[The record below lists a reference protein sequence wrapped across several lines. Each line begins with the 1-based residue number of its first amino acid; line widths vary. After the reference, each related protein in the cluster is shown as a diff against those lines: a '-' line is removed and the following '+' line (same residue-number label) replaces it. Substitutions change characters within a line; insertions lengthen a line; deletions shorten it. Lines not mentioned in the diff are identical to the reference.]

1 MDVKTPL
8 EMLYHWE
15 ARKPNTV
22 FLRQP
27 IDGVFHEL
35 TWKQTADQVRRIAS
49 ALIAQNYEQGSHIAI
64 FSKNCAEWFIADLA
78 IMMAGHVSVPI
89 YATAGQETIRYILN
103 HSNCKAIF
111 IGKLDDT
118 QNQCAAIAD
127 DVVRFAFPYGDI
139 PARYRWHELLQ
150 QQPMG
155 SSPVPDKK
163 EVMSIIYTSGS
174 TGNPKGVINT
184 FESYGWSCQ
193 TLAASLD
200 ATADDKLLSY
210 LPLAHIT
217 ERVYVEGASLY
228 IGCNVSF
235 VESLDTFVDDLKAVA
250 PTLFIS
256 VPRLWT
262 RFQMGVLAKIPPH
275 KLNRLLSIPILKNI
289 VAKKIRKQ
297 LGFEN
302 VRIFGSGS
310 APISPATLHWYQ
322 KIGINI
328 SEGWGMSENNGLGTL
343 SFPFRSDKVGCI
355 GRPYEGV
362 NLRISD
368 EGEIQLKGPCVMT
381 EYYLEPEK
389 TAEAFT
395 DDGWLK
401 TGDKGEIDSDG
412 YVRITGRL
420 KDIFKTAKGKYVTP
434 VPIEALL
441 MENPLIEQICVTG
454 SNLKQPVALL
464 VLTPEA
470 KVHNASHI
478 NTSLERTLKQVNQR
492 LESHAVLDHLIVV
505 QDSWTTDNGLL
516 TPTLKV
522 KRHLIEAKYQSLL
535 QKSYQ
540 RPVVFQGKDVSI
552 AENEPEY
559 SVDSND

>member
-1 MDVKTPL
+1 MEIKTPL

-15 ARKPNTV
+15 ATQPDDV

-27 IDGVFHEL
+27 INGVFHEL
-35 TWKQTADQVRRIAS
+35 TWQQTAGHVRRIAS
-49 ALIAQNYEQGSHIAI
+49 ALIAQNFEQGSHIAI

-78 IMMAGHVSVPI
+78 IMMAGYVSVPI
-89 YATAGQETIRYILN
+89 YATAGQETIRYIIN
-103 HSNCKAIF
+103 HSNCKAVF

-118 QNQCAAIAD
+118 QQQCAAIAD
-127 DVVRFAFPYGDI
+127 DIVRFAFPYGDI

-150 QQPMG
+150 QPPIG
-155 SSPVPDKK
+155 SSPVPSPEDP
-163 EVMSIIYTSGS
+163 MSIIYTSGS
-174 TGNPKGVINT
+174 TGNPKGVVNT
-184 FESYGWSCQ
+184 FAAYSWSCQ
-193 TLAASLD
+193 TLKNQLKTRND
-200 ATADDKLLSY
+200 EKLLSY

-217 ERVYVEGASLY
+217 ERVYIEGASIY
-228 IGCNVSF
+228 NGCCVSF
-235 VESLDTFVDDLKAVA
+235 VESLDTFIDDLKVVE
-250 PTLFIS
+250 PTIFIS

-275 KLNRLLSIPILKNI
+275 KLNRLLSIPIVKNI

-310 APISPATLHWYQ
+310 APISPATLHWYE
-322 KIGINI
+322 KIGVHIC
-328 SEGWGMSENNGLGTL
+328 EGWGMSENNGLGTL
-343 SFPFRSDKVGCI
+343 SHPFSSDKVGCI
-355 GRPYEGV
+355 GKAYNGL

-368 EGEIQLKGPCVMT
+368 EGEIQLKGPCVMD

-389 TAEAFT
+389 TTEAFT
-395 DDGWLK
+395 ADGWLK
-401 TGDKGEIDSDG
+401 TGDKGELDNEG

-420 KDIFKTAKGKYVTP
+420 KEIFKTAKGKYVAP
-434 VPIEALL
+434 VPIESLL

-470 KVHNASHI
+470 QTHNASHI
-478 NTSLERTLKQVNQR
+478 YSSLERTLKQVNNK
-492 LESHAVLDHLIVV
+492 LESHQKLDCMIVV
-505 QDSWTTDNGLL
+505 HDSWTIENGLL

-522 KRHLIEAKYQSLL
+522 KRHLIEGKYQDLL
-535 QKSYQ
+535 HQQHTQAVIFQ
-540 RPVVFQGKDVSI
+540 RNL
-552 AENEPEY
+552 AAA
-559 SVDSND
+559 

>member
-8 EMLYHWE
+8 EMLYRWE
-15 ARKPNTV
+15 TTKPDAV

-27 IDGVFHEL
+27 VDGVFHEL
-35 TWKQTADQVRRIAS
+35 TWQQAADQVRRIAS
-49 ALIAQNYEQGSHIAI
+49 ALIAQNFEQGSHIAI

-89 YATAGQETIRYILN
+89 YATAGQETIRYIIN
-103 HSNCKAIF
+103 HSHCSAVF

-118 QNQCAAIAD
+118 QHQCAAIPD

-150 QQPMG
+150 QPPMG
-155 SSPVPDKK
+155 SSPVPSTDD
-163 EVMSIIYTSGS
+163 VMSIIYTSGS

-184 FESYGWSCQ
+184 FGAYGWSCQ
-193 TLAASLD
+193 TLATHLD
-200 ATADDKLLSY
+200 ASQEDRLLSY

-275 KLNRLLSIPILKNI
+275 KLNRLLSIPVVKNI

-322 KIGINI
+322 KIGVHIC
-328 SEGWGMSENNGLGTL
+328 EGWGMSENNGLGTL
-343 SFPFRSDKVGCI
+343 SYPFRADKVGSI
-355 GRPYEGV
+355 GKAYDGL

-368 EGEIQLKGPCVMT
+368 EGEIQLQGPCVMT

-389 TAEAFT
+389 TAETFT
-395 DDGWLK
+395 PDGWLK
-401 TGDKGEIDSDG
+401 TGDKGEIDQDG

-441 MENPLIEQICVTG
+441 MENPLIEQVCVTG

-470 KVHNASHI
+470 KTHNASHI
-478 NTSLERTLKQVNQR
+478 NASLERTLKQVNSR
-492 LESHAVLDHLIVV
+492 LESHAVLDHMVV
-505 QDSWTTDNGLL
+505 VHDSWSAENGLL

-522 KRHLIEAKYQSLL
+522 KRHLVEARYQTLL
-535 QKSYQ
+535 HQEHTAA
-540 RPVVFQGKDVSI
+540 VVFQ
-552 AENEPEY
+552 
-559 SVDSND
+559 